1 MVVTA
6 RGAENKRRRYPRN
19 IVPESVSALI
29 STLKAHD
36 ASAKDGHL
44 ERTGML
50 VAEVATRLNLGPRER
65 WVAWQAAILHDIGKV
80 TVPSSILDKLG
91 TLNDHE
97 WEIVRRHPEA
107 GADMLSGIAG
117 YDGVARVVLAH
128 HERFDGLGY
137 PRGLS
142 GEEIPI
148 AARLICVVD
157 AYDAMTNHRP
167 YRKLLTHGEAIVEL
181 EAGAGSQFDLS
192 VVEAVKTVLD
202 KGGLG

>member
-1 MVVTA
+1 MIVTA
-6 RGAENKRRRYPRN
+6 REAGNKRRWYPQD

-36 ASAKDGHL
+36 ASAKDGHG

-50 VAEVATRLNLGPRER
+50 VAEVATRLDMGCHET
-65 WVAWQAAILHDIGKV
+65 WTACQAAILHDIGKV
-80 TVPSSILDKLG
+80 MVPSSILDKLG
-91 TLNDHE
+91 MLNEIE

-107 GADMLSGIAG
+107 GADILSGIAG
-117 YDGVARVVLAH
+117 YDDVARVVLAH

-148 AARLICVVD
+148 EARLICVVD
-157 AYDAMTNHRP
+157 AYDAMTNHRL
-167 YRKLLTHGEAIVEL
+167 YGKVLTHREAIAEIEV
-181 EAGAGSQFDLS
+181 GAGSQFDLT

-202 KGGLG
+202 KGGPD